1 MLPIADSF
9 EHDYQGCEI
18 RYGRGRVAEL
28 GDALDERELGD
39 ALVVCGSNVGANE
52 DLMDPI
58 REGLGDRLAGVFD
71 GTTPDKRVET
81 AFDLLDRR
89 AEVGADA
96 RRGRRREQPRH
107 RAAGDAPR
115 CRRAGP
121 R

>member
-52 DLMDPI
+52 DLMD
-58 REGLGDRLAGVFD
+58 GYD
-71 GTTPDKRVET
+71 T
-81 AFDLLDRR
+81 RR
-89 AEVGADA
+89 A
-96 RRGRRREQPRH
+96 R
-107 RAAGDAPR
+107 
-115 CRRAGP
+115 
-121 R
+121 